1 MTSPNWPLTGLPPP
15 SPGGGQE
22 VDHGHKGK
30 GSLLHLLIDG
40 IGNPLAITTT
50 GASGDER
57 QQVRLLLAKT
67 DHIRAKS
74 LKGRMTVFEA
84 DKGYDAA
91 WLRQALLVLH
101 LFPLI
106 PYRKIKGRKAPEMSE
121 VCQVFKVTRKRWM
134 VERSFAWLKRRCR
147 RLILRWE
154 RIAKIWTGFAMMGV
168 IYTWL
173 KNLFG

>member
-1 MTSPNWPLTGLPPP
+1 MN
-15 SPGGGQE
+15 
-22 VDHGHKGK
+22 HGHKGK

-50 GASGDER
+50 GANGDER
-57 QQVRLLLAKT
+57 QQVERLLQRADL
-67 DHIRAKS
+67 IRTNP
-74 LKGRMTVFEA
+74 LEGRMTVFEA

-91 WLRQALLVLH
+91 WLRQALLILQI
-101 LFPLI
+101 FPLI
-106 PYRKIKGRKAPEMSE
+106 PYRKIKGRKTPEMSE
-121 VCQVFKVTRKRWM
+121 VCKVFSLTRKRWM

-147 RLILRWE
+147 RLLLRWE
-154 RIAKIWTGFAMMGV
+154 RIAKIWTGFAVMGL